1 MNNVS
6 PYWCADPRLSA
17 ARLSQATESLL
28 GVSEADPAVI
38 AGGPEALLPLPTPSA
53 YGAERQRLAAL
64 FQLPLPYLPED
75 MLRRGLHETV
85 GDWRVRMTIA
95 LDMLGAIGFDDDGMP
110 RYGTMDGLPEAKDLI
125 AAARGFDGGDPTVY
139 DEACDRV
146 REAARRMGYVPN
158 MAARAMKTN
167 RTYNLGVL
175 FMDERQSGLAHEY
188 FSAVLDSFKVQ
199 VEKLGYDITFIN
211 RNLGGRTMTYLE
223 HCHYRGV
230 DGAVIACV
238 DFNDPQVVELVNS
251 DVPVVTIDHVFNNR
265 MAVLSDN
272 VNGLSALVRYAYA
285 NGHRRIAFIHGERTA
300 VTENRLAGFYK
311 SCAELGLQV
320 PEEYVR
326 SGVYHDPDRCAEE
339 TRALLALPQRPT
351 CILFPDDFSAMGG
364 CIALQEA
371 GLSIPEDISVMGYDG
386 IYLSRVMKPQLVTWQ
401 QNTKMLGRMAA
412 DKLVQ
417 MIEHPRVTLAEQIP
431 VTGKLLEGGSVRSIE

>member
-1 MNNVS
+1 MSSLKDLARECGVS
-6 PYWCADPRLSA
+6 VATVSKALNGQSDISA
-17 ARLSQATESLL
+17 ATR
-28 GVSEADPAVI
+28 
-38 AGGPEALLPLPTPSA
+38 
-53 YGAERQRLAAL
+53 
-64 FQLPLPYLPED
+64 
-75 MLRRGLHETV
+75 
-85 GDWRVRMTIA
+85 
-95 LDMLGAIGFDDDGMP
+95 
-110 RYGTMDGLPEAKDLI
+110 
-125 AAARGFDGGDPTVY
+125 
-139 DEACDRV
+139 DRV

-175 FMDERQSGLAHEY
+175 FVDERQSGLAHEY

-199 VEKLGYDITFIN
+199 VEKLGYDITFVN

-238 DFNDPQVVELVNS
+238 DFNDSQVVELVNS

-401 QNTKMLGRMAA
+401 QNTRMLGRMAA